1 VWLGRANVGPRPMAV
16 DDSSPRVRQLQGEL
30 LRLGLAGAVLRL
42 PENVLLMT
50 GYLAQIPGMALM
62 MVPVSGEG
70 VLFVPEYEIDEVAAV
85 WGGQVEGFDVIR
97 NDRPAPAV
105 AIERLVADFGRR
117 LELTGGR
124 IGLELGFET
133 VAPPSMA
140 GEPAAVAEPTRS
152 LCKRAMNLDHD
163 AQDLTEALEAI
174 RAVKT
179 ARELERIR
187 LVNEVAGAGLD
198 AFKLAARPGRSEVDV
213 MADVERA
220 VMVAGHGYR
229 GVRTARAWATVY
241 SGPDLAS
248 GWRYFR
254 SRTRQIEPN
263 DVVMLE
269 IGTSVD
275 GYWAD
280 HTRTVVAGRAT
291 ALQRKAFEAVR
302 SAVASALAA
311 AVPGATG
318 ASVDAAARTACEA
331 SGFEQFPHH
340 TGHGVGFRYHESR
353 PQLTPGSTDKL
364 VAGNVIAVEPGIYSD
379 ELSGGFRHED
389 DAVITAS
396 GAQLLGGTDFDL
408 DM

>member
-1 VWLGRANVGPRPMAV
+1 MEV
-16 DDSSPRVRQLQGEL
+16 DDSSPRVTQLQAEL
-30 LRLGLAGAVLRL
+30 LRLGIDGAVLRL
-42 PENVLLMT
+42 PENVLLLT
-50 GYLAQIPGMALM
+50 GYLAQIPGMAVM
-62 MVPVSGEG
+62 MVPVSGDA
-70 VLFVPEYEIDEVAAV
+70 VLLVPEYETDEVAALWV
-85 WGGQVEGFDVIR
+85 GQVEGFDVIR
-97 NDRPAPAV
+97 TDRPAPAV
-105 AIERLVADFGRR
+105 AIERLVGDFGRR

-133 VAPPSMA
+133 VAPPSGA
-140 GEPAAVAEPTRS
+140 GESAAVAEPTRA
-152 LCKRAMNLDHD
+152 LCRRALKLEHD
-163 AQDLTEALEAI
+163 PQDLTETLEAM

-187 LVNEVAGAGLD
+187 LVNEVAGAGLR

-213 MADVERA
+213 VADVERA

-241 SGPDLAS
+241 SGPDLAC

-254 SRTRQIEPN
+254 SRTREIEPN

-269 IGTSVD
+269 IGTCVD

-302 SAVASALAA
+302 SAVASAFAT

-318 ASVDAAARTACEA
+318 DSVDVAARTACEA
-331 SGFEQFPHH
+331 GGFEQFPHH

-353 PQLTPGSTDKL
+353 PQLVPGSTHKL

-389 DAVITAS
+389 DAVVTAS
-396 GAQLLGGTDFDL
+396 GAELLGGTEFDL
-408 DM
+408 DT